1 MNLRIGEMFNFH
13 FASML
18 CNALLPVQVDADY
31 KLQDLKKMLKELEI
45 KEKGYNEKLKN
56 LNKTLSNHMEQ

>member
-1 MNLRIGEMFNFH
+1 
-13 FASML
+13 ML

>member
-1 MNLRIGEMFNFH
+1 MLR
-13 FASML
+13 
-18 CNALLPVQVDADY
+18 NALLPVQVDADY
-31 KLQDLKKMLKELEI
+31 KLQDLKMLKELEI